1 MSLLF
6 SKEVPVQAD
15 GFNYSVSPKIPDNQI
30 GDINSYYNLRMQP
43 SQKTDIQLSITNH
56 FNKVQQFNIKVNTAT
71 TNGNGIVDYSENSFN
86 KDKSMTY
93 SIQDLI
99 TIKQP
104 LITIEAGATQVVS
117 MTLQMPD
124 QEFDGI
130 LLGGI
135 TVEPISKQS
144 EKRGISNIYTH
155 TIAIQVSENDNTVS
169 TKLIGNEVQLD
180 QINYHNVVKMNIQ
193 NPTARLLK
201 NLKAELTITR
211 KNQNK
216 PIVSMTKKD
225 LSIAPNSNFYLPIE
239 INDTFKPGQYTYTII
254 MQNEGGEWKFNKDF
268 TIEDKEA
275 KKLNKESV
283 DQQDQRSL
291 NWIIVAGIY
300 IIILVFLW
308 FVYIDNRN
316 KKSLNTDDD
325 NL

>member
-1 MSLLF
+1 M
-6 SKEVPVQAD
+6 KEVQAD

-43 SQKTDIQLSITNH
+43 SQKTDIHLSITNH
-56 FNKVQQFNIKVNTAT
+56 SDHIQQFNITVNTAT
-71 TNGNGIVDYSENSFN
+71 TNGNGIVDYSKHSFD

-99 TIKQP
+99 TIEQS
-104 LITIEAGATQVVS
+104 LITIEAGATQMVS
-117 MTLQMPD
+117 MTLQMPE
-124 QEFDGI
+124 QEIDGV
-130 LLGGI
+130 LLGGV
-135 TVEPISKQS
+135 TVEPIIKQS
-144 EKRGISNIYTH
+144 EKQEIFNTYTH
-155 TIAIQVSENDNTVS
+155 TIAIQVSENDNPVS
-169 TKLIGNEVQLD
+169 AKLIGNEVSLD

-216 PIVSMTKKD
+216 PIVSLTKKD

-239 INDTFKPGQYTYTII
+239 INDTFKPGKYTYTII
-254 MQNEGGEWKFNKDF
+254 MQNEEGEWKFNKDF

-283 DQQDQRSL
+283 DQLNRRSL
-291 NWIIVAGIY
+291 NWIVVAGIY
-300 IIILVFLW
+300 ITILTFLG
-308 FVYIDNRN
+308 FMYINN
-316 KKSLNTDDD
+316 KKKKSLNMDDD
-325 NL
+325 SL